1 MTELSRLRG
10 SEGYAV
16 RADEAQGSER
26 SFRQQPQALAGNG
39 DERTLRRRRGGVLV
53 STGMRRS
60 E

>member
-39 DERTLRRRRGGVLV
+39 DERTLRKITPRLQIESPRL
-53 STGMRRS
+53 SI
-60 E
+60 